1 MFSNLP
7 NLKLV
12 HKWALAYFC
21 SPGNTAHR
29 CVHFKLC
36 WGCQCTGLWLCYHS
50 RADSTQ
56 EVSFRTQTPS
66 DPEHQGTSIFARL
79 HPSTTSCISFP
90 KRFSQHGTKWEKR
103 LGPRAPK
110 IHCIE
115 ASWKATCVYSSKEYP
130 TEKWGYYWGYYHDC
144 HENILISP
152 AVLNHHLQL
161 KVKKNPPFGSGVFTL
176 FHFIIYAVSILKFM
190 VFNSL
195 STFVQ
200 LYISFLL
207 IYVWGFFFLIP
218 SVK

>member
-115 ASWKATCVYSSKEYP
+115 ASWKATCVYSSKRISYREMRILLRILSRLSWKYP
-130 TEKWGYYWGYYHDC
+130 HFSRSFEPSFT
-144 HENILISP
+144 
-152 AVLNHHLQL
+152 
-161 KVKKNPPFGSGVFTL
+161 VKS
-176 FHFIIYAVSILKFM
+176 
-190 VFNSL
+190 
-195 STFVQ
+195 
-200 LYISFLL
+200 
-207 IYVWGFFFLIP
+207 
-218 SVK
+218 